1 MYPLA
6 LGFTK
11 ISLLSLYKRIFS
23 ISRRTRVIIVTTIAL
38 VIAWM
43 IALFFAE
50 LFQCNT
56 KFWANWGSAHDIRTQ
71 CNRTTMIIFA
81 VCLTDSI
88 FDLTILVM
96 PIPLVCP
103 DVSNHADLET
113 DTLEDLATQPIDSKE
128 NRSSFNLPAGSRVR
142 VKLLINIGLSTNGS
156 QHGHSI
162 SGPLRARRPARLLAL

>member
-23 ISRRTRVIIVTTIAL
+23 ISRRTRAIIVTTIAL

-56 KFWANWGSAHDIRTQ
+56 KFWANWGSAYDIRTQ

-88 FDLTILVM
+88 FDLTILIM

-103 DVSNHADLET
+103 LPVPSSRFKTDV
-113 DTLEDLATQPIDSKE
+113 LEDLATQAINSKE
-128 NRSSFNLPAGSRVR
+128 NWSSFDLSAGSRVR
-142 VKLLINIGLSTNGS
+142 EQLPINIRQSTNGS

-162 SGPLRARRPARLLAL
+162 SGSLRARRPTRLFAL